1 MECMRSRRAVPA
13 ATKSHE
19 GVQLSF
25 LVEQPAPSARA
36 RSRGRRDQH
45 PDRRPLPPA
54 ESLKYCNALLAEI
67 DRVARLEEERVQR
80 LAALYEAAITQYPGE
95 TSRREDDRAVPEF
108 HAGRG
113 IARGA

>member
-1 MECMRSRRAVPA
+1 MRSMRSRRAVPA
-13 ATKSHE
+13 ATPAHA
-19 GVQLSF
+19 GTQLSF
-25 LVEQPAPSARA
+25 LVEPTAPSSARTRARA
-36 RSRGRRDQH
+36 RREQH

-80 LAALYEAAITQYPGE
+80 LAALYEAAVAHHPL
-95 TSRREDDRAVPEF
+95 RRDEDDHGALQF

-113 IARGA
+113 IQRGA